1 MKIKQLLGLILLW
14 CIDECYGQGITIVNN
29 CTCKTFDGG
38 IYSLMPLRRTD
49 GKPRF
54 LIAGK
59 KYPGWRYTYNP
70 CTPVNVGEHD
80 PDADPHKICRD
91 VAICKYAEIEKPR
104 EYFEVGLQKDI
115 MCDINQEGQIE
126 LVYKTNDPSID
137 NPHSRVVFLCD
148 ESATEPDFET
158 VDEDNY
164 IFSIKHY
171 CACRN
176 RCPALYKSTS
186 VSSSGSM
193 GAEVQ
198 LKTSTTD
205 HKNGTGTTLA
215 VMGVAIGAIAA
226 ALIGVVVWRKF
237 QARGESQE
245 AQQLMDS
252 CEI

>member
-1 MKIKQLLGLILLW
+1 MKIKQL
-14 CIDECYGQGITIVNN
+14 
-29 CTCKTFDGG
+29 
-38 IYSLMPLRRTD
+38 
-49 GKPRF
+49 F

-70 CTPVNVGEHD
+70 CTPVDVGEHD

-126 LVYKTNDPSID
+126 LVYKTNID

-164 IFSIKHY
+164 VSIPNHM
-171 CACRN
+171 
-176 RCPALYKSTS
+176 TS
-186 VSSSGSM
+186 LQS
-193 GAEVQ
+193 
-198 LKTSTTD
+198 
-205 HKNGTGTTLA
+205 
-215 VMGVAIGAIAA
+215 I
-226 ALIGVVVWRKF
+226 R
-237 QARGESQE
+237 
-245 AQQLMDS
+245 
-252 CEI
+252 

>member
-1 MKIKQLLGLILLW
+1 MI
-14 CIDECYGQGITIVNN
+14 
-29 CTCKTFDGG
+29 
-38 IYSLMPLRRTD
+38 P
-49 GKPRF
+49 
-54 LIAGK
+54 GK

-70 CTPVNVGEHD
+70 CTPVDVGEHD

-115 MCDINQEGQIE
+115 MCQINQEGQIE

-148 ESATEPDFET
+148 ESASEPDFEI

-176 RCPALYKSTS
+176 RCPALYGSAPD
-186 VSSSGSM
+186 SSPGLVE
-193 GAEVQ
+193 AEVQ
-198 LKTSTTD
+198 LKTSTD
-205 HKNGTGTTLA
+205 AKNGIGTTLS
-215 VMGVAIGAIAA
+215 VLGVAIGGIAA
-226 ALIGVVVWRKF
+226 AVIGVALWRKF
-237 QARGESQE
+237 RDHRESQE
-245 AQQLMDS
+245 AQHLVDYD
-252 CEI
+252 EISLK